1 MIVVDASVAVS
12 ALLNG
17 GPARKAM
24 SDQQLHMPH
33 LIDSEIASVLRRKA
47 AAGQVPGDIAA
58 NALDTWQRLAATRY
72 PAAGLLHRIWQLRDN
87 VSAYDATYVALAE
100 QLGCDL
106 LTADT
111 RLGRAP
117 GIRCAITILPR

>member
-1 MIVVDASVAVS
+1 MIVIDASAAVS
-12 ALLNG
+12 GLLQA
-17 GPARKAM
+17 GPARKVM

-33 LIDSEIASVLRRKA
+33 LIDCELASVLRRKA
-47 AAGQVPGDIAA
+47 AAGHLPTDIAA

-72 PAAGLLHRIWQLRDN
+72 PASGLLHRIWQLRDN
-87 VSAYDATYVALAE
+87 VPAYDATYVALAE

-106 LTADT
+106 LTADA

-117 GIRCAITILPR
+117 GIRCAVTIVPG